1 MSSFFS
7 GLVAGLAFALLVM
20 LAAWLLGD
28 KPPQPPQPL
37 GTAKYAT
44 LEQVRMPNG
53 AECVV
58 AVRGDS
64 VAISCNFDEVGTK
77 Q

>member
-1 MSSFFS
+1 VNNFFG
-7 GLVAGLAFALLVM
+7 GLITGVASALLVM
-20 LAAWLLGD
+20 LAAWFIGD
-28 KPPQPPQPL
+28 KPPQPL